1 MLKDSCRRR
10 QAMGWVGSQEF
21 KIKSKSE
28 AFRKYPRWIT
38 LVEFFTR
45 RPDALVSVAV
55 LAI

>member
-1 MLKDSCRRR
+1 
-10 QAMGWVGSQEF
+10 MGWVGSQEF